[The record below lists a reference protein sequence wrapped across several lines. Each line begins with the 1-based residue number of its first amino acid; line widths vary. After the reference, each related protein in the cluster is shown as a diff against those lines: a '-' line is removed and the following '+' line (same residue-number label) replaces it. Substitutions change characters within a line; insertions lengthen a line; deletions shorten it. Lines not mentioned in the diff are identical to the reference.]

1 MPRNLL
7 LGHGENLVSDLLP
20 PKRGGSE
27 KDHPYKSRDEV
38 YERLCPEM
46 EKALGYISDLADEYC
61 PSDKSVI
68 RLALHPQYLAKS
80 YFPDKIL
87 KTYDL
92 EVVGSKFV
100 TVNPTRR
107 GARIPEGEIQTVE
120 LYVAGERKNIDLLNK
135 HIMDESLF
143 DCIRRIERIR
153 AFTPG
158 ERFLGVS
165 DCSEEE
171 LFELVLHSGSS
182 YDDSVVRAFSSLA
195 KRHHV
200 EAMTKKR
207 IQTTGLCFIPVT
219 ARDWESLKEV
229 EPFSYLRLI
238 RKMPRLREI
247 SRESGGIAVPFLM
260 AQLPRCTEAKSDVAV
275 FDLGCDVHPSL
286 NGWVHKFSL
295 GREFPSTFKHGSRIN
310 SALLFGA
317 VEPGRVLSPVAS
329 IDCYQVVDPS
339 DTSSGLELYEA
350 IDRIGQILDTHDYKF
365 VNLSIGPDLPITDDD
380 VHAWTA
386 KLDEKL
392 SSGMTLMTVAV
403 GNNGE
408 RDEISGNARV
418 EVPGDSVN
426 ALSVGAS
433 TDVGDASGW
442 ERASYSAIGP
452 GRTPGRIKPDVL
464 DFGGSDE
471 KGFGVVDPVNGML
484 HYRTGTSY
492 AAPNA
497 LRKCIALQRRY
508 PELGAL
514 ALKALLVHNAI
525 RNASDHCDKY
535 HGHGALPGDLDSY
548 VVCGED
554 EISVIYQGHLEPKK
568 YVKAPIP
575 IPIDG
580 LSGKVKIKATLCY
593 ATNVDPNAPG
603 SYTRSAIE
611 VTLRPNM
618 EKFRDKKSS
627 RPSSMPFFDH
637 GRYESEMTL
646 RDFGLKWDT
655 VMSGEKVLFAEK
667 SIREPFFELHYIP
680 REGMTS
686 YYVVDRMPYALV
698 VTVKAPKSTD
708 IYAKVCTRYR
718 GKIRPISEVG
728 VTVPTDRIKIV

>member
-7 LGHGENLVSDLLP
+7 LGHGENLISNLLP
-20 PKRGGSE
+20 PKHGGSE

-46 EKALGYISDLADEYC
+46 ENTLGYISNLAPEYC
-61 PSDKSVI
+61 PFDKSVF

-80 YFPDKIL
+80 YFPVEIL
-87 KTYDL
+87 RDFAL

-100 TVNPTRR
+100 AVNPSRR
-107 GARIPEGEIQTVE
+107 GARMPQGEIQTVE
-120 LYVAGERKNIDLLNK
+120 LYVAGERRNIDLLSK
-135 HIMDESLF
+135 HITDERLF

-165 DCSEEE
+165 DCSEGD

-182 YDDSVVRAFSSLA
+182 YDDSIVHVFSSLA

-207 IQTTGLCFIPVT
+207 IQTKGLCFIPVT
-219 ARDWESLKEV
+219 ARDWESLNEV

-247 SRESGGIAVPFLM
+247 SRESGGKSVPFLM

-286 NGWVHKFSL
+286 NGWIRKFPL
-295 GREFPSTFKHGSRIN
+295 GREFSDTFKHGSRVN

-329 IDCYQVVDPS
+329 VDCYQVVDPA
-339 DTSSGLELYEA
+339 DMSSGLELYEA

-365 VNLSIGPDLPITDDD
+365 VNLSIGPDLPIADDD

-392 SSGMTLMTVAV
+392 ASGSTLMTVAV

-408 RDEISGNARV
+408 MDEASGNARV

-426 ALSVGAS
+426 ALCVGAS
-433 TDVGDASGW
+433 TDAGDASGW

-464 DFGGSDE
+464 AFGGSDE

-484 HYRTGTSY
+484 HYRAGTSY

-514 ALKALLVHNAI
+514 ALKALLVHTAI
-525 RNASDHCDKY
+525 RNANGHCDKY
-535 HGHGALPGDLDSY
+535 HGHGALPENLDRY
-548 VVCGED
+548 VVCGEG

-618 EKFRDKKSS
+618 EKFRDKKST
-627 RPSSMPFFDH
+627 RPTAIPFFDH

-655 VMSGEKVLFAEK
+655 VMSGEKSLLADK

-680 REGMTS
+680 REGMS
-686 YYVVDRMPYALV
+686 PYYVVDRMPYALV

-708 IYAKVCTRYR
+708 IYAKVCARYR

-728 VTVPTDRIKIV
+728 VPIPVDRIKIV